1 MKLGWKIALF
11 IAACIALVLGTAI
24 AWHVHKAKANER
36 MLVETARV
44 TLVRAQ
50 QGDAIAQYHL
60 ATMYSLGRGV
70 PKSDTEA
77 LRWLRKAAEQGD
89 AKAQSAIGS
98 IYYYG
103 QGVPQDYAES
113 LRWFRKSADQGY
125 AKAQDNLGSMY
136 YYANSVPQDYTEALR
151 WYRLAADQ
159 GDAPAQEDLGGMY
172 YYGRGVPQDDA
183 QAFNWYRKAANQGY
197 ARAQF
202 DLGYMYNHG
211 RGVPQSSTE
220 ALRWYRKA
228 AVRDDEYAKRAL
240 RLKMSAF
247 EITYLTVMFLGS
259 LYFLIFSQLTKNRI
273 HGWQRR
279 CAALVGI
286 LILVGV
292 GLELFRY
299 SNIGILLSLSTSP
312 TLVFARFLLAGI
324 VIALLLIFVELKSL
338 KRVLQISVMSFI
350 AFNLFAIVIHNLGR
364 FSSVNGQNCFI
375 MINGNLIGLIL
386 VLAIFLW
393 RTNPGTREFLP
404 HIGDPAAPDPSPA
417 SGTDSNP

>member
-1 MKLGWKIALF
+1 
-11 IAACIALVLGTAI
+11 
-24 AWHVHKAKANER
+24 
-36 MLVETARV
+36 MLAETARV

-50 QGDAIAQYHL
+50 QGDAKSQFDLGHMYFHGEGVPQDYTEALLWLRKAADQGNAQAQYGIGY
-60 ATMYSLGRGV
+60 MYHYGKGV
-70 PKSDTEA
+70 PQNNIEA
-77 LRWLRKAAEQGD
+77 LRWLRLSAQQGD
-89 AKAQSAIGS
+89 AKAESNLGTM
-98 IYYYG
+98 YYYG
-103 QGVPQDYAES
+103 QGLTQDYA
-113 LRWFRKSADQGY
+113 
-125 AKAQDNLGSMY
+125 
-136 YYANSVPQDYTEALR
+136 EALR

-172 YYGRGVPQDDA
+172 YYGRRVPQDDA
-183 QAFNWYRKAANQGY
+183 QAVDWYRKAANQGY